1 MQSRPRITF
10 PMSCEPRGSLACL
23 DADTPTPKC
32 EHEDVFFMSSIHAPP
47 ADIKPDNYHL
57 RLQEQLA
64 PLKASSFSNAP
75 LKAEPTEA
83 IIPEERPRFTVSC
96 AYACVAALGSP
107 PSVPFQSGDRV
118 IVRVTT
124 NDEGRWVHGVVVD
137 LSWFRAR
144 PTVCTTLFSIGCG
157 LLILPCR
164 RTGASHTLSNIE
176 TGLPLSGGSTP
187 TRGRCFATPSPWTCN
202 GLC

>member
-1 MQSRPRITF
+1 MESRPRITF
-10 PMSCEPRGSLACL
+10 PMSCEPRGSLSCL
-23 DADTPTPKC
+23 DANTRTPKYK
-32 EHEDVFFMSSIHAPP
+32 HEDVFSTSSIYAPP

-83 IIPEERPRFTVSC
+83 IIPEERPRFT
-96 AYACVAALGSP
+96 
-107 PSVPFQSGDRV
+107 SGDRV

-144 PTVCTTLFSIGCG
+144 PTADGGVAYPVKYRDGATVVRRFDPDKGEMFRDPFSMD
-157 LLILPCR
+157 L
-164 RTGASHTLSNIE
+164 
-176 TGLPLSGGSTP
+176 
-187 TRGRCFATPSPWTCN
+187 
-202 GLC
+202 